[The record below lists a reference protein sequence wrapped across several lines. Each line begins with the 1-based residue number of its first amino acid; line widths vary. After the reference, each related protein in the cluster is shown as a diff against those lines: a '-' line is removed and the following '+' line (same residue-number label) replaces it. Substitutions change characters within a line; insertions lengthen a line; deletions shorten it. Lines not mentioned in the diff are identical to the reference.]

1 MRSIPQSLCHSL
13 PKQMLTKFLT
23 FLVVTLKISSPKLR
37 SAPLKYWLHFNN
49 NSVILI
55 HWKNKEEP
63 YLYLLVKVHL
73 TRRHT
78 VLLCLHVADPATF
91 KLKEHCVVLI
101 RSDRSPLADV
111 FFLSKQTLF
120 VFKLNKQTDLSLF
133 TCGGPCHPSRFKHCS
148 GTLFSSDSSSFVHLC
163 VMTLDSLDLVTL
175 WNK

>member
-111 FFLSKQTLF
+111 FFC
-120 VFKLNKQTDLSLF
+120 LNKLFLFSNWINKLTLVCLHVADPATLLDSNTVLGPYFPLTAARLF
-133 TCGGPCHPSRFKHCS
+133 TYVSW
-148 GTLFSSDSSSFVHLC
+148 L
-163 VMTLDSLDLVTL
+163 
-175 WNK
+175 